1 MPVSQSSQLSSQV
14 KRSLEGCDARLGKL
28 SKDALPSSLLLNS
41 VISLASRL
49 SRVEPWRVAQYSR
62 ISNFLRPSAL
72 IETARGR
79 RRVARTAQSPVNIM
93 SPCGTA
99 HFISRSSH
107 HRRRSRASTGV
118 KGSSRREKSRSELV
132 EQAACS
138 VEEREWRSSWA
149 LKGRPGPTADCI
161 THTGLRLARRHRLG
175 GHLGPPSGVCRAP
188 GIFFRPP
195 CRSSARSVALRPCH
209 INMLAPRPL
218 GVTLLSKKLTCTGLA
233 SHLHP
238 SGGPV
243 SLPIRLIPFRSKA

>member
-138 VEEREWRSSWA
+138 AEEREWRSSWA
-149 LKGRPGPTADCI
+149 LKGRPGPTVDCI
-161 THTGLRLARRHRLG
+161 THTG
-175 GHLGPPSGVCRAP
+175 PSTG
-188 GIFFRPP
+188 
-195 CRSSARSVALRPCH
+195 SSASAWGPSWVSVWRVPCSWDLLPPAMSL
-209 INMLAPRPL
+209 IRPL
-218 GVTLLSKKLTCTGLA
+218 SGSPPLPHQYASSAAIGRDLA
-233 SHLHP
+233 LQEADMHRAGQP
-238 SGGPV
+238 FAPFPV
-243 SLPIRLIPFRSKA
+243 GQFLCQFA